1 MKRSSITVLFVLLVC
16 VVALGFYR
24 GWFSLSSH
32 GPDAGSN
39 KVNVNLTVDQGK
51 MQEDAQAV
59 KKEAAELVGR
69 ATDKTTGSGDQAK
82 DKVKYID
89 P

>member
-1 MKRSSITVLFVLLVC
+1 MNRSSITVLFVLLVC

-51 MQEDAQAV
+51 MQEDAETL
-59 KKEAAELVGR
+59 KNKAAEFAGKAAEEPNDLGGR
-69 ATDKTTGSGDQAK
+69 AKGNH
-82 DKVKYID
+82 
-89 P
+89 

>member
-1 MKRSSITVLFVLLVC
+1 MNRSSITVLFVLLVC

-51 MQEDAQAV
+51 MQEDAEAL
-59 KKEAAELVGR
+59 KNKAAEFAG
-69 ATDKTTGSGDQAK
+69 KTTEGTNELSGRTK
-82 DKVKYID
+82 DNN
-89 P
+89 

>member
-16 VVALGFYR
+16 VAALGFHR

-51 MQEDAQAV
+51 MQEDAETL
-59 KKEAAELVGR
+59 KSKAAEFAGKAAEGANEL
-69 ATDKTTGSGDQAK
+69 GDRGNNNK
-82 DKVKYID
+82 
-89 P
+89 

>member
-1 MKRSSITVLFVLLVC
+1 MNRSFFSILLLLLIC
-16 VVALGFYR
+16 VIAVGFYR
-24 GWFSLSSH
+24 GWFTLSSPS
-32 GPDAGSN
+32 PDTGSN

-69 ATDKTTGSGDQAK
+69 ATEKTTGSGDQAK
-82 DKVKYID
+82 DKVKFID

>member
-1 MKRSSITVLFVLLVC
+1 MNRSSITVLFVLLVC

-51 MQEDAQAV
+51 MQEDAEAL
-59 KKEAAELVGR
+59 KHKAAEFAGKSAEGTNELGGQ
-69 ATDKTTGSGDQAK
+69 TK
-82 DKVKYID
+82 DNN
-89 P
+89 